1 MTSQQTQIASSEL
14 EQKHSYFYYLLYC
27 FFFPLICR
35 EQPLTDSDICEIQ
48 TRDKY
53 DVTTKCI
60 EKSWR
65 KRFEEYYQELAEQL
79 QINSTSKDMNKPSKP
94 SLFKILITQ
103 LGGIKFFLAFLMF
116 VPSIG
121 FVMVQ
126 PVLMKEIMK
135 QIIIKASMQELTKF
149 PYVSVIIL
157 ILSPVLRA
165 FFDSLACRFIIHFTA
180 NIRSALA
187 GLLYK
192 KVLSLNITSQS
203 NINAGR
209 LISFISADLNQIGVS
224 LPYVFQIFLVPVQI
238 FVPFGFVCYYFG
250 IMLIMAPLQMMFT
263 RFFMK
268 YIQSYLMHNDE
279 RNKIINETLLGMR
292 AVKLS
297 GLEKIFIE
305 HIEAA
310 RKKQLN
316 DIFFQTL
323 WIQMMISTM
332 RVTPSFVNSATIA
345 TYIFSKNI
353 PQSLFAVEVQPTS
366 LFLIMESFPFSF
378 LAFQMQDLGAVITS
392 MIRIRDFLILP
403 ELVKMDKKL
412 PTNSDLVVEVT
423 DCSFGWGDPPEIPM
437 TSEELEELE
446 LEQAKR
452 KQQIMEQ
459 KEKIEQNLLQTNL
472 LENSSTQSVSQGSLT
487 MVIGSV
493 GSGKSSLG
501 SVLIGDIE
509 LMNNEEQAELKQT
522 KGEVRIDGSIAY
534 CPQTAWIN
542 NNTVRGNITFGNKFS
557 KKKYNDVVHVCALEP
572 DFQTLA
578 AGDMTA
584 IGEKGVNLSG
594 GQKARIQL
602 ARAVYS
608 DRDIYILDDPLSAV
622 DAHVGKILFEECI
635 NGRLKGK
642 TRLLMTNQL
651 QYIDQADNIILLRDK
666 QIFAQG
672 TTANIKNNGISFEE
686 FIIKGSQQSEKEDK
700 SGIKDNKQQESN
712 INDDDKKDKLID
724 DEKDQIKKEQE
735 ENVAKKI
742 LTEEE
747 QDTGA
752 VTWGS
757 YFDYLFTLVPK
768 WAIFFYLFSLAIVEI
783 VSSFESWWIG
793 VIGTETRYP
802 TMSYNW
808 KIVIYVLIG
817 VAILLLNYVF
827 VAVQSFSN
835 KRSCRIIHNDLLNHV
850 MKAPNSFFET
860 TPLGRIVNRFSGD
873 IVSNDQQLLMIYNWV
888 IS

>member
-1 MTSQQTQIASSEL
+1 
-14 EQKHSYFYYLLYC
+14 
-27 FFFPLICR
+27 
-35 EQPLTDSDICEIQ
+35 
-48 TRDKY
+48 
-53 DVTTKCI
+53 
-60 EKSWR
+60 
-65 KRFEEYYQELAEQL
+65 
-79 QINSTSKDMNKPSKP
+79 
-94 SLFKILITQ
+94 
-103 LGGIKFFLAFLMF
+103 
-116 VPSIG
+116 
-121 FVMVQ
+121 MVQ
-126 PVLMKEIMK
+126 PVLMKEIMN
-135 QIIIKASMQELTKF
+135 QTIIKASIPELTKF
-149 PYVSVIIL
+149 PYASVIIL

-165 FFDSLACRFIIHFTA
+165 FFDSLACRFVVHFTS

-187 GLLYK
+187 GLIYK

-209 LISFISADLNQIGVS
+209 LISFISADLNQIGIS

-238 FVPFGFVCYYFG
+238 FVPFGF
-250 IMLIMAPLQMMFT
+250 
-263 RFFMK
+263 
-268 YIQSYLMHNDE
+268 
-279 RNKIINETLLGMR
+279 IINETLLGMR

-310 RKKQLN
+310 RKMQLN
-316 DIFFQTL
+316 DIFFQTF

-403 ELVKMDKKL
+403 ELVKTDKKL
-412 PTNSDLVVEVT
+412 PTNSDLAVEIT
-423 DCSFGWGDPPEIPM
+423 NCSFGWGDPPEIPM
-437 TSEELEELE
+437 TSEEREELE

-459 KEKIEQNLLQTNL
+459 KEKIDQNLQQTNF
-472 LENSSTQSVSQGSLT
+472 LENISTQSVNQGSLT

-509 LMNNEEQAELKQT
+509 LMNNEEQVEQNIKQNNEQKYSKLQSEQT

-542 NNTVRGNITFGNKFS
+542 NNTVRGNITFGSKFS
-557 KKKYNDVVHVCALEP
+557 KKKYNDVVRVCALEP
-572 DFQTLA
+572 DFQALA

-642 TRLLMTNQL
+642 TRLLITNQL

-672 TTANIKNNGISFEE
+672 STENLKNNGISFEE
-686 FIIKGSQQSEKEDK
+686 FIIKGSQQSGKEDK
-700 SGIKDNKQQESN
+700 SGFKDNKQQRSTIN
-712 INDDDKKDKLID
+712 NDDKEDKLIE

-768 WAIFFYLFSLAIVEI
+768 WAIFFYLFSLAIVE
-783 VSSFESWWIG
+783 VVTSFESWWIG
-793 VIGTETRYP
+793 VIGIETRYP

-827 VAVQSFSN
+827 VLVQSFSN
-835 KRSCRIIHNDLLNHV
+835 KRSCKIIHNDLLNHV